1 MLDCITSAIGSRPK
15 ILWIAIKLMDKS
27 VDKATWLETADGMSE
42 NFDTRLLTMY
52 RDCPV
57 SYSAGGN
64 AVEYMP
70 KIGSGLMAKISRHI
84 LAWPTIYRKISNWR
98 PDAVIINGEPPYL
111 LLKFIRI
118 LQDKFRFVTV
128 FDVRTLPV
136 GDNQARGNSV
146 LKKSLVL
153 AATRFSGITYIT
165 PEMARHC
172 ITEFQLP
179 EHKSAIWTSGVN
191 AEKFTRYPIPE
202 EETFRLI
209 YHGGILSRSRGI
221 LALVQAMALVKD
233 IPVQLHLVSSLR
245 EKEMMEELVRLDLG
259 DRVVLH
265 ETVPN
270 SQIPEMINHCHA
282 GIIPLPDFKGWN
294 TSSPIKLFEYL
305 SCGRPVI
312 VTPIPAHTNVLE
324 GRPFVFFSAGDDP
337 LSLAA
342 SIREAYAERKRFP
355 ELSVLARNQA
365 ISFHTWKS
373 QADVLGGFI
382 ATLIKA
388 KNPKS

>member
-1 MLDCITSAIGSRPK
+1 MANRPISPTNRPK
-15 ILWIAIKLMDKS
+15 ILWFAFKLFDKS
-27 VDKATWLETADGMSE
+27 VDKATWLEMINELST
-42 NFDTRLLTMY
+42 NFEVRLLTLY
-52 RDCPV
+52 RNAPIPLV
-57 SYSAGGN
+57 AGGFP
-64 AVEYMP
+64 VDYVP
-70 KIGSGLMAKISRHI
+70 RIGSGIIGKAVLRITALWSLFKAV
-84 LAWPTIYRKISNWR
+84 LEFR

-111 LLKFIRI
+111 LLKFIRL
-118 LQDKFRFVTV
+118 LQDKCRFVTV

-146 LKKSLVL
+146 LKKSLAL
-153 AATRFSGITYIT
+153 AATQFSGITYIT
-165 PEMARHC
+165 LEMERHC
-172 ITEFQLP
+172 IAEFQLP

-209 YHGGILSRSRGI
+209 YHGGILSRSRG
-221 LALVQAMALVKD
+221 LLSLVQAMALVKD

-245 EKEMMEELVRLDLG
+245 EKEVMEELVRLDLY
-259 DRVVLH
+259 DRVILH

-312 VTPIPAHTNVLE
+312 VTPIPAHTNVLK
-324 GRPFVFFSAGDDP
+324 GSPFAFFSAGDDP

-373 QADVLGGFI
+373 QADVLGSFI
-382 ATLIKA
+382 ATLIKV
-388 KNPKS
+388 KKLQS